1 LGVSGQS
8 SCSTDRSTALEAHEK
23 KEIKVERV
31 ILDSVKDHLIPHLSE
46 KKMTKEMFDAL
57 VGLFQSTNMNR
68 KMVLRNKLRSVQM
81 SRYDNVTSYFMRIT
95 QVHDQ
100 LAAIGEK
107 MDDVELMNVAL
118 NGLPKSWEPFVKG
131 VCCSGK
137 NPRLVEALG

>member
-1 LGVSGQS
+1 VDKVVVPP
-8 SCSTDRSTALEAHEK
+8 TDLTTLEAHEK

-31 ILDSVKDHLIPHLSE
+31 ILDSVKDHLIPHLS
-46 KKMTKEMFDAL
+46 KKKTTKEMFDAL

-81 SRYDNVTSYFMRIT
+81 SRSDNVTNYFMRIT
-95 QVHDQ
+95 QVRDQ

-107 MDDVELMNVAL
+107 TKDIELMNVAL

-131 VCCSGK
+131 VLCSGTS
-137 NPRLVEALG
+137 PRLAETLG